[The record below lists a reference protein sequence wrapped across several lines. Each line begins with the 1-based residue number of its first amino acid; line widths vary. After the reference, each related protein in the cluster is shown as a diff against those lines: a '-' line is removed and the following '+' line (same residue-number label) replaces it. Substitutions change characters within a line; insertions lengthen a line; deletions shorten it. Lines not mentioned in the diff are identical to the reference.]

1 MITLLRLI
9 STLIIIRWAEG
20 FIQSVL
26 CDKRNEA
33 GQSCKWLIV
42 QMKCLIVVTST
53 ALLCH
58 HNWICTITFKCKR
71 ELDLIEFTDQKRL
84 IRAQKKKEK
93 KKCIALDITLR
104 VTCTYSALHSYVPAE
119 SDLYLFWFISQRRLP
134 KRAQQ
139 NRVITTVPLVSLI
152 PQAIRICRT
161 LFSTQKKLY
170 RVVIDS
176 ESSAG
181 THGPNPLD
189 HLIMFNK
196 RQSLPLWFIA
206 LSKPVTNPGT
216 AQIKAKSSSHWYT
229 STQIGPH
236 TQIQTIAF

>member
-1 MITLLRLI
+1 MTPGPDLHHNI
-9 STLIIIRWAEG
+9 
-20 FIQSVL
+20 
-26 CDKRNEA
+26 
-33 GQSCKWLIV
+33 
-42 QMKCLIVVTST
+42 QMKKDWIYWLET
-53 ALLCH
+53 ALHL
-58 HNWICTITFKCKR
+58 ICTHKKR
-71 ELDLIEFTDQKRL
+71 
-84 IRAQKKKEK
+84 KKEK
-93 KKCIALDITLR
+93 YIVLDIILR
-104 VTCTYSALHSYVPAE
+104 VTCTYYILAE
-119 SDLYLFWFISQRRLP
+119 PDLYLFWFISQRWLP

-181 THGPNPLD
+181 THGLNPLD

-206 LSKPVTNPGT
+206 LSKQVTNPGT
-216 AQIKAKSSSHWYT
+216 AQVKAKSSSHWYT
-229 STQIGPH
+229 FTQIWPH
-236 TQIQTIAF
+236 THKHKKAI

>member
-1 MITLLRLI
+1 MNLL
-9 STLIIIRWAEG
+9 T
-20 FIQSVL
+20 
-26 CDKRNEA
+26 RN
-33 GQSCKWLIV
+33 C
-42 QMKCLIVVTST
+42 T
-53 ALLCH
+53 ASHLH
-58 HNWICTITFKCKR
+58 KHTHTH
-71 ELDLIEFTDQKRL
+71 
-84 IRAQKKKEK
+84 KKEIH
-93 KKCIALDITLR
+93 CIGHHFKSHLYIF
-104 VTCTYSALHSYVPAE
+104 CSLHSYILAE
-119 SDLYLFWFISQRRLP
+119 PDLYLFWFISQRWLP

-139 NRVITTVPLVSLI
+139 NRVITIVPLVSLI

-181 THGPNPLD
+181 THGLNPLD

-216 AQIKAKSSSHWYT
+216 AQVKAKWSSHWYAC
-229 STQIGPH
+229 TQIGPH
-236 TQIQTIAF
+236 TRTQKGHLKSIYATVQNFGVKTFFFFFYIYLYSAMIH

>member
-1 MITLLRLI
+1 MTPGPDLHHNI
-9 STLIIIRWAEG
+9 
-20 FIQSVL
+20 
-26 CDKRNEA
+26 
-33 GQSCKWLIV
+33 
-42 QMKCLIVVTST
+42 QMK
-53 ALLCH
+53 
-58 HNWICTITFKCKR
+58 
-71 ELDLIEFTDQKRL
+71 KRL
-84 IRAQKKKEK
+84 NLLTRNCTASHLHTHKKEK
-93 KKCIALDITLR
+93 YIILDIILR
-104 VTCTYSALHSYVPAE
+104 VTCTYSAFHSYILAE
-119 SDLYLFWFISQRRLP
+119 PDLYLFWFISQRWLP

-181 THGPNPLD
+181 THGLKPLD

-216 AQIKAKSSSHWYT
+216 AQVKAKSSSHWYT
-229 STQIGPH
+229 CTQIGPH
-236 TQIQTIAF
+236 TQKHKMAI

>member
-1 MITLLRLI
+1 MSCTPRLAWVNHGI
-9 STLIIIRWAEG
+9 VFILGWTIPLSHLYIFSSPHSCILAE
-20 FIQSVL
+20 
-26 CDKRNEA
+26 
-33 GQSCKWLIV
+33 
-42 QMKCLIVVTST
+42 
-53 ALLCH
+53 
-58 HNWICTITFKCKR
+58 
-71 ELDLIEFTDQKRL
+71 
-84 IRAQKKKEK
+84 
-93 KKCIALDITLR
+93 
-104 VTCTYSALHSYVPAE
+104 P
-119 SDLYLFWFISQRRLP
+119 DLYLFWFISQRWLP
-134 KRAQQ
+134 KHAQQ

-181 THGPNPLD
+181 THRLNPLD

-216 AQIKAKSSSHWYT
+216 AQVKAKSSSQCYMHSDWT
-229 STQIGPH
+229 TH
-236 TQIQTIAF
+236 TQTPSKIYMRQFKSLGSIWFYFVLDFYSARIH

>member
-1 MITLLRLI
+1 MGLG
-9 STLIIIRWAEG
+9 ST
-20 FIQSVL
+20 
-26 CDKRNEA
+26 
-33 GQSCKWLIV
+33 
-42 QMKCLIVVTST
+42 
-53 ALLCH
+53 
-58 HNWICTITFKCKR
+58 
-71 ELDLIEFTDQKRL
+71 DLTDQKRHC
-84 IRAQKKKEK
+84 ISSEHKNRKKKEMH
-93 KKCIALDITLR
+93 CIGHHIKSHLYIL
-104 VTCTYSALHSYVPAE
+104 CSPHSYVLAE
-119 SDLYLFWFISQRRLP
+119 SDLYLFWFISQRWLP

-139 NRVITTVPLVSLI
+139 NRVITTVLLVSLI

-181 THGPNPLD
+181 THGLNPLD

-196 RQSLPLWFIA
+196 KQSLPLWFIA

-229 STQIGPH
+229 CIQIGPH
-236 TQIQTIAF
+236 TQIQTMTI